1 MAKGQRGRPIGYR
14 LSEESKRA
22 IAESK
27 KGQFHK
33 QETKDKISKSLIIY
47 FKQFNS
53 LADEITNRYC
63 RTDDDIVC
71 DWANDA
77 REDLDESESVLTR
90 KSMRN
95 KRRMEISFGNDI
107 EFFSHNLTP
116 ETMVILKQLF
126 IEHNGDI
133 DKILKDL

>member
-1 MAKGQRGRPIGYR
+1 MAKGQRGRPVGHR

-27 KGQFHK
+27 TGQFHK

-63 RTDDDIVC
+63 RTDDDDVC
-71 DWANDA
+71 DWANDV
-77 REDLDESESVLTR
+77 RDDLDESESVLTQ

-95 KRRMEISFGNDI
+95 RRKMEISFGHDI
-107 EFFSHNLTP
+107 EFFSHGLTP
-116 ETMVILKQLF
+116 EVMVIMKELF
-126 IEHNGDI
+126 EKYDGNL